1 MKGSDQSK
9 RSHAST
15 SAAQVSVRNQA
26 GPVPPRTNSSEIAAG
41 IRLYLHLYQETIE
54 NELHASLSSRPVSC
68 PRRIALLTMAGARL
82 SLAFLCLVVVVVAS
96 ALAGGAGARKTVGE
110 YVLRKG
116 DFSVKITN
124 WGATMMSVVL
134 PDSKGTV
141 MSPLLSFFFFYGVCV
156 LACVGL
162 NLQCLCFCREFG

>member
-1 MKGSDQSK
+1 
-9 RSHAST
+9 
-15 SAAQVSVRNQA
+15 
-26 GPVPPRTNSSEIAAG
+26 
-41 IRLYLHLYQETIE
+41 
-54 NELHASLSSRPVSC
+54 
-68 PRRIALLTMAGARL
+68 MAGARL
-82 SLAFLCLVVVVVAS
+82 SLAFLCFVVVVVAS

-141 MSPLLSFFFFYGVCV
+141 MSPLLSFFSLWRLCTCVCWSEFAV
-156 LACVGL
+156 LVF
-162 NLQCLCFCREFG
+162 LQGIWLMLCLA